1 LARFGDE
8 IDTSKFSKLE
18 DVYQLVNM
26 AILNCSV
33 YVFIWLMIS
42 KLRRVYIENLRN
54 NKSQKEINWMM
65 SRTLEIN
72 GRFIV

>member
-1 LARFGDE
+1 MARFGDE
-8 IDTSKFSKLE
+8 IDTSKFSKLD
-18 DVYQLVNM
+18 DVYQLANM

-42 KLRRVYIENLRN
+42 KLRRVYTENLRN
-54 NKSQKEINWMM
+54 NKSQKKINWMM

-72 GRFIV
+72 GRFIF